1 MRALVDVLL
10 GDVDPGGRMPTSVPA
25 RYEHHPAL
33 PNYPG
38 ENSVVRYGEGLFMGH
53 RGYDARGIAPAVPF
67 GHGLSYATF
76 EWSAPR
82 APAAATTALG
92 APIAV
97 EIDVTNTSDRPGSE
111 VVQLYVEPP
120 GARLQRPIRELKGFA
135 RLRLDPGET
144 KTARIELGRR
154 AFAYFDTG
162 DPTIESLQ
170 AASPVPTE
178 ADPSR
183 RAEPGWYVE
192 PGVYR
197 LVLGRSSRDPVA
209 TLDLELSGDATHA
222 PA

>member
-1 MRALVDVLL
+1 MFRSDRHRSF
-10 GDVDPGGRMPTSVPA
+10 GPIQ
-25 RYEHHPAL
+25 HPA
-33 PNYPG
+33 G
-38 ENSVVRYGEGLFMGH
+38 
-53 RGYDARGIAPAVPF
+53 
-67 GHGLSYATF
+67 
-76 EWSAPR
+76 
-82 APAAATTALG
+82 
-92 APIAV
+92 AV
-97 EIDVTNTSDRPGSE
+97 EPQPPPPLLE
-111 VVQLYVEPP
+111 VRG

-178 ADPSR
+178 ADPLR